1 MTDLER
7 QIRTMIESATEGEKG
22 ALLVLLEAAVE
33 AAVEARST
41 IDTLKVLLREA
52 APKCTH
58 CNNVAIWTEDGQ
70 NGRYC
75 LFHVSPL
82 SEPFELGRQ
91 IKAAL
96 GGGGSAMNKPL
107 VELVAEMTAEI
118 VKRDAT
124 IDTLKAL
131 LREAAP
137 KCEKCGA
144 IATYTWPWPGRY
156 KCYKHRIETIA
167 EPFELG
173 RQIVKALEE

>member
-52 APKCTH
+52 APKC
-58 CNNVAIWTEDGQ
+58 
-70 NGRYC
+70 
-75 LFHVSPL
+75 
-82 SEPFELGRQ
+82 
-91 IKAAL
+91 
-96 GGGGSAMNKPL
+96 
-107 VELVAEMTAEI
+107 
-118 VKRDAT
+118 
-124 IDTLKAL
+124 
-131 LREAAP
+131 
-137 KCEKCGA
+137 EKCGA